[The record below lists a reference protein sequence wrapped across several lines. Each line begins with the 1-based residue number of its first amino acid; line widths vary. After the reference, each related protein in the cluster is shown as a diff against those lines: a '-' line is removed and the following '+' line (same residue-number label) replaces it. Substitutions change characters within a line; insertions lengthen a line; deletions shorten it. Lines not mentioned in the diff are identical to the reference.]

1 MVVYRCPTEART
13 ELTAHERKEK
23 KVTTFTLTD
32 EDFWRLVSALE
43 DDAFKALHS
52 AKEAQT
58 TGYYKA
64 DETAEKRIQHAHK
77 LFDIANQLK
86 AQARG

>member
-1 MVVYRCPTEART
+1 M
-13 ELTAHERKEK
+13 
-23 KVTTFTLTD
+23 TTFTLTD

-86 AQARG
+86 AQAAGMIPGTDCTAHDERRKND